1 MAYGIK
7 IIITK
12 HNEDNDNLFRFS
24 ISEINK
30 DTLNFNETNKEHL
43 MFYNT
48 RLRYDEINL
57 CAN

>member
-43 MFYNT
+43 MYKV
-48 RLRYDEINL
+48 
-57 CAN
+57 